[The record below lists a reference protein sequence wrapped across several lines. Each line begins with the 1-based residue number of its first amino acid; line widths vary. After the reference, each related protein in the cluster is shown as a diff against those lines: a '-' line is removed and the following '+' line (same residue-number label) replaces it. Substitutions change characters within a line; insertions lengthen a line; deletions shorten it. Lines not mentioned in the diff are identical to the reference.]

1 MSLVETIPSTPSL
14 SGGGAI
20 LVPTVVP
27 PTLDQSL
34 LLAVDQMR
42 QLGSYQLAGG
52 TAAVYTCR
60 SPGKLTANEDAS
72 AFVPRTPDQGV
83 LIVADGLGGHAN
95 GGQAS
100 RLAVE
105 QVVKSLENLDPQVE
119 ELRPAI
125 LDGIESANTAVCALG
140 NGSASTLAIAEIR
153 SGVVRTYHV
162 GDSAILLTGS
172 RGRVKLQTIAHS
184 PIGYAVES
192 GMIDEA
198 DAIYHED
205 RHMISNVIGTNNMRI
220 EIGSPIRMAPRDRL
234 VLASDGLFDNL
245 FPHEIVE
252 MVRIGPVSRAVVR
265 LASEAISRMVTESAN
280 VPSKPDDLTIIGF
293 GLTR

>member
-1 MSLVETIPSTPSL
+1 MSLVEIIPSTPSR

-27 PTLDQSL
+27 LTLDQSL

-60 SPGKLTANEDAS
+60 SPGKMTPNEDVS
-72 AFVPRTPDQGV
+72 AFVPRSPDQGV

-172 RGRVKLQTIAHS
+172 RGRIKLQTIAHS

-234 VLASDGLFDNL
+234 VLASDGLLDNL

-265 LASEAISRMVTESAN
+265 LAGEALSRMVTESAN

>member
-20 LVPTVVP
+20 LVPT
-27 PTLDQSL
+27 LGQSL

-60 SPGKLTANEDAS
+60 SPGKITPNEDVA

-153 SGVVRTYHV
+153 SGAVRTYHV
-162 GDSAILLTGS
+162 GDSSILLIGS

-265 LASEAISRMVTESAN
+265 LAGEAISRMLTESAK

>member
-1 MSLVETIPSTPSL
+1 MTP
-14 SGGGAI
+14 
-20 LVPTVVP
+20 
-27 PTLDQSL
+27 
-34 LLAVDQMR
+34 
-42 QLGSYQLAGG
+42 
-52 TAAVYTCR
+52 
-60 SPGKLTANEDAS
+60 NEDVS
-72 AFVPRTPDQGV
+72 AFVPRSPDQGV

-172 RGRVKLQTIAHS
+172 RGRIKLQTIAHS

-234 VLASDGLFDNL
+234 VLASDGLLDNL

-265 LASEAISRMVTESAN
+265 LAGEALSRMVTESAN